1 MFQVSPAHTK
11 PTPEM
16 TTTVLHTS
24 VEKCSASASNAWLE
38 NFFATRDKARAR
50 VTSIASA
57 NNRMTMAVTLG
68 AMWTLR
74 KNSLVNASQM
84 MYTAVNSRRPVSMDA
99 EKFSHVP

>member
-24 VEKCSASASNAWLE
+24 VEKCNASASNAWLE

-57 NNRMTMAVTLG
+57 NSRMTIAVMLG
-68 AMWTLR
+68 AMCTVR
-74 KNSLVNASQM
+74 KNRRTNAS
-84 MYTAVNSRRPVSMDA
+84 
-99 EKFSHVP
+99 